1 MIAESEGGTESM
13 AHPLAPGALPRT
25 FSGLTVNPVGE
36 GPATSADVAFSGL
49 TVNAQEGDEV
59 AAAEPYLAYLS
70 ELADAVGLIDP
81 VEAYLRPLLADW
93 GLLRQEADR
102 LLSAA
107 TVAEAASGR
116 LTDRLGALD
125 AGWAGKHAVALVAYI
140 RQIGVAGGDLADA
153 LNALAG
159 ALNELVTSLR
169 HIVVDLV
176 EVLVATAEVTSESAM
191 LPIGGTGRA
200 RSQPEDAG
208 RSAKA
213 LFEAGRDVLEAFR
226 RLCDGVDDAG
236 GAARALEVTTHYH
249 PGALA

>member
-1 MIAESEGGTESM
+1 M
-13 AHPLAPGALPRT
+13 
-25 FSGLTVNPVGE
+25 
-36 GPATSADVAFSGL
+36 
-49 TVNAQEGDEV
+49 
-59 AAAEPYLAYLS
+59 AYLS
-70 ELADAVGLIDP
+70 ELADGVGLIDP

-102 LLSAA
+102 LRSAA

-125 AGWAGKHAVALVAYI
+125 AGWAGKDADAFVAYI

-200 RSQPEDAG
+200 RSQLEDAG

-226 RLCDGVDDAG
+226 RLCDGVDDPG
-236 GAARALEVTTHYH
+236 GASRAIEITHHYPQERFKLHDADVAPASAGTTWADVAGEATT
-249 PGALA
+249 PSNAQETQGRKTGSREPQAGQG